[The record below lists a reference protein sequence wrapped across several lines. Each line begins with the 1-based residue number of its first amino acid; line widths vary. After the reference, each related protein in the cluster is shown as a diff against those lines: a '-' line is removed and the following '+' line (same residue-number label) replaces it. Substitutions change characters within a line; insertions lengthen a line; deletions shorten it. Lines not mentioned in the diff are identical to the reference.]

1 MAIESDALMP
11 VFVSENSSSR
21 TKIKDNGIPQECQTV
36 MRLPRSVVVL
46 QERDRALPYFFASFL
61 PMNVLANDDCVK
73 SEIMTMAN
81 KSSALRDAVQAIGIL
96 HRDQQDQ
103 ISLNSSI
110 EAHPRYK
117 ALQAYD
123 RAVRAIQGLIT
134 SKTFLD
140 DPSALWTT
148 FLLGLFE
155 VRSRRKNLATQV

>member
-1 MAIESDALMP
+1 MAIESNALMP
-11 VFVSENSSSR
+11 VFVSEKSSSR
-21 TKIKDNGIPQECQTV
+21 TKVKDNGITQESQTV

-46 QERDRALPYFFASFL
+46 QEQDRALPYFFASFL
-61 PMNVLANDDCVK
+61 PMNVLANDDWVK
-73 SEIMTMAN
+73 SEIMTMAS

-103 ISLNSSI
+103 ISLNSSV

-134 SKTFLD
+134 SKTFLE

-155 VRSRRKNLATQV
+155 VRSRRKNVAIQD

>member
-1 MAIESDALMP
+1 MAIESNALMP
-11 VFVSENSSSR
+11 VFVSEKPSSR
-21 TKIKDNGIPQECQTV
+21 AKAKENGIPQESQTV
-36 MRLPRSVVVL
+36 MRLPRSVVGL
-46 QERDRALPYFFASFL
+46 QEQDRALPYFFASFL
-61 PMNVLANDDCVK
+61 PMNVLANDDSIK
-73 SEIMTMAN
+73 SEILTMTK

-96 HRDQQDQ
+96 HRDQQVQ

-123 RAVRAIQGLIT
+123 RAVRAMQGLIT

-155 VRSRRKNLATQV
+155 VRSRRRNVATQD